1 MFYMKI
7 FFLLVLFSTDY
18 FAEGSL
24 LAKVEFRNAAGQ
36 SLAPEKGWVLLSRR
50 ADSRTSVPDTDRS
63 EESVL
68 WNYTDGKMR
77 PSLLMV
83 QPGTKVTVESTGFR
97 VPDFIFSD
105 GRSVLRLDGRAK
117 TKSRHFVMPGDF
129 RVELSSFPGVAGR
142 LFVRNWTYKSQPDSR
157 GVLVLENIDGGSYDV
172 WLLHPELPS
181 FRELRLEVLAAE
193 ITKTLLRFSES
204 AKE

>member
-1 MFYMKI
+1 MFYMNI
-7 FFLLVLFSTDY
+7 FFLLVLCSINS

-24 LAKVEFRNAAGQ
+24 LAKVEFRNAGGQ
-36 SLAPEKGWVLLSRR
+36 ALAPEKGWVLLNLRT
-50 ADSRTSVPDTDRS
+50 DSRS
-63 EESVL
+63 EMPVTELSDDVVR
-68 WNYTDGKMR
+68 WNYKNGKMR
-77 PSLLMV
+77 PSLMLV
-83 QPGTKVTVESTGFR
+83 RPGTKVTVESTGFR

-117 TKSRHFVMPGDF
+117 TKSRHFVMPGEF

-142 LFVRNWTYKSQPDSR
+142 LFVKPWTHKGQPDSR
-157 GVLVLENIDGGSYDV
+157 GVFVLENIDSGSYDV

-181 FRELRLEVLAAE
+181 FRELRLEILSTE

-204 AKE
+204 D